1 MRRRVNG
8 RRYVLCVNDGGYR
21 ASLIVRRV
29 YRVLPDV
36 KARKHGLL
44 RVIDDSGEDYLF
56 PEKLFVAVELP
67 RMAQRVVARTK

>member
-1 MRRRVNG
+1 VNG

>member
-1 MRRRVNG
+1 MNG